1 MRNMKKDKKAKEASK
16 KTILPSVTG
25 KMAHSRMAKSAQE
38 QEVNQNAPTAAT
50 DAITGLANYRRLSET
65 IESEIKRSERTARTF
80 AVLVFD
86 LEGMKQINDSQDHL
100 AGNRALF
107 RLANIFRFF
116 CRSIDTVAWY
126 GGDEFAIILPETGA
140 KDTDAVGRRICEC
153 LSNDRENLL
162 LSVRVGAAVYPE
174 DGTTTETLFQAAD
187 RALYK
192 LKRLRRTCKQADVPR
207 PHQQKSRQVQASP
220 RLPLCRPN

>member
-153 LSNDRENLL
+153 LSNDRESLL

-192 LKRLRRTCKQADVPR
+192 LKRLRRTCKQADLPR
-207 PHQQKSRQVQASP
+207 PHQQKSHQVQASP
-220 RLPLCRPN
+220 RLPFCRPN

>member
-16 KTILPSVTG
+16 KTILPSVTR

-86 LEGMKQINDSQDHL
+86 LDGMKQINDSQDHL
-100 AGNRALF
+100 AGNRALC

-116 CRSIDTVAWY
+116 CRSIDTVAWH

-153 LSNDRENLL
+153 LSNDRVNPLP
-162 LSVRVGAAVYPE
+162 SVRVGAAVYPK
-174 DGTTTETLFQAAD
+174 DGTTIETLFQAAD

-192 LKRLRRTCKQADVPR
+192 LKHARKICKQADMRRP
-207 PHQQKSRQVQASP
+207 PHQKDRRVQTSSRMSP
-220 RLPLCRPN
+220 YQPN